1 MTIERWNPEESMSR
15 QEQFILRRLKRNGK
29 LYAFLRLQRHRLF
42 DEAFQA
48 ELEGMYRDTD
58 AGKDANAPALMA
70 MVLLLQAYAGASDAT
85 AIELS
90 LLDLRWQMVLGCLG
104 ATEPL
109 FSQGAPLCAN
119 VTETA
124 PRVEITVELA
134 RETKAFDP
142 KKLPKALRVAMDSSP
157 LEGAGR
163 SEDTINLLAHAGRKI
178 VACAANLLGWTE
190 ERVGVEA
197 GAPLLLESSV
207 KKGLD
212 LNWSDP
218 DEKAEAIPMLLEQ
231 LTNLEQWVAERLPEE
246 LHRPPLREHV
256 ATLHQIIEQDLE
268 PDPNDPG
275 GAPSRIRQGVAEDR
289 RVSIEDKEMRHGRK
303 TKSKRFNGYKR
314 HLAIDLDTVL
324 VLAVAVLPANRPEQ
338 DAAPSLVEDI
348 AAQGRTID
356 ALYID
361 RGYINAPIVD
371 EIRARR
377 GLVVCR
383 PWIARNGEHFSKSA
397 FTINMRDRTI
407 TCPAGEQQRFELGS
421 AVEFPAT
428 TCHACPLRAKCTDA
442 APGRGR
448 KVETAANEPLQHQ
461 LRKRAAT
468 PAGRRQLRERVPVEH
483 RQAHT
488 CRRQGR
494 RARYLGARKNQF
506 DLRRASA
513 IANCGCQSPT
523 SPEWRTTRGGVRCK
537 ASRGVRRAGRVRV
550 GAAGRDR
557 SVSARDR
564 AT

>member
-1 MTIERWNPEESMSR
+1 MTIERWNPEESLSR
-15 QEQFILRRLKRNGK
+15 QEQFILKRLKRNGK
-29 LYAFLRLQRHRLF
+29 LYGFLRLQRSRLF
-42 DEAFQA
+42 DEAFQT
-48 ELEGMYRDTD
+48 ELEGMYRDTG
-58 AGKDANAPALMA
+58 AGKDANPPALLA

-85 AIELS
+85 AVELS

-104 ATEPL
+104 ATEPV
-109 FSQGAPLCAN
+109 FSQGALFAFRERLIAAN
-119 VTETA
+119 LDRRLLE
-124 PRVEITVELA
+124 RTVELA
-134 RETKAFDP
+134 RETKAFDF
-142 KKLPKALRVAMDSSP
+142 KKLPKTLRVAMDSSP

-163 SEDTINLLAHAGRKI
+163 VEDTINLLAHAGHKI
-178 VACAANLLGWTE
+178 VACAAKLLDWGQD
-190 ERVGVEA
+190 RVCREA

-231 LTNLEQWVAERLPEE
+231 LTSLEHWVAEHLSEE
-246 LHRPPLREHV
+246 LTRPPLQEEV
-256 ATLHQIIEQDLE
+256 ATLRQIIEQDLE
-268 PDPNDPG
+268 PDPNNPGG

-303 TKSKRFNGYKR
+303 TKSKRFNGFKR

-338 DAAPSLVEDI
+338 EAAPSLVQDI
-348 AAQGRTID
+348 EAQGRTIG

-383 PWIARNGEHFSKSA
+383 PWIARNGKHFAKSA
-397 FTINMRDRTI
+397 FTINMRTRTI
-407 TCPAGEQQRFELGS
+407 TCPAGEQQRFVLDS
-421 AVEFPAT
+421 AVEFPAE
-428 TCHACPLRAKCTDA
+428 TCRACPLRAKCTDA
-442 APGRGR
+442 GPDRGR
-448 KVETAANEPLQHQ
+448 KVAIAANEPLQHQ

-468 PAGRRQLRERVPVEH
+468 PAGRRQLRERLPVEH

-494 RARYLGARKNQF
+494 RARYIGTRKNVF
-506 DLRRASA
+506 DLRRASVVSNLEVISRRLEA
-513 IANCGCQSPT
+513 T
-523 SPEWRTTRGGVRCK
+523 STST
-537 ASRGVRRAGRVRV
+537 AVRRA
-550 GAAGRDR
+550 A
-557 SVSARDR
+557 
-564 AT
+564 

>member
-1 MTIERWNPEESMSR
+1 MTIERWNPEESLSR
-15 QEQFILRRLKRNGK
+15 QEQFILKRLKRNGK
-29 LYAFLRLQRHRLF
+29 IYGFLRLQRHRLF
-42 DEAFQA
+42 DDAFQA
-48 ELEGMYRDTD
+48 ELEEMYRDTG
-58 AGKDANAPALMA
+58 AGKEAKPPALLA

-85 AIELS
+85 AVELS

-104 ATEPL
+104 ATEPV
-109 FSQGAPLCAN
+109 FSQGALFAFRERLITAN
-119 VTETA
+119 LDRRLLE
-124 PRVEITVELA
+124 RTVELA
-134 RETKAFDP
+134 RETKAFDY
-142 KKLPKALRVAMDSSP
+142 KKLPKTLRVAMDSSP

-163 SEDTINLLAHAGRKI
+163 VEDTVNLLAHAGHKI
-178 VACAANLLGWTE
+178 VACAAELLGWSQD
-190 ERVGVEA
+190 RVCREA
-197 GAPLLLESSV
+197 GAPLLIESSV

-231 LTNLEQWVAERLPEE
+231 LTSLEQWVAEHLSEE
-246 LHRPPLREHV
+246 LARPPLQDEI

-268 PDPNDPG
+268 PDPDDPG
-275 GAPSRIRQGVAEDR
+275 GAPSSIRQGVAEDR

-348 AAQGRTID
+348 TAQGHTIGS
-356 ALYID
+356 LYID

-383 PWIARNGEHFSKSA
+383 PWIARNGKHFAKSA
-397 FTINMRDRTI
+397 FTINMRSRTI
-407 TCPAGEQQRFELGS
+407 TCPAGQQQRFVLDS
-421 AVEFPAT
+421 SVEFPAD
-428 TCHACPLRAKCTDA
+428 TCRACPLRAKCTDA
-442 APGRGR
+442 GMGRGR
-448 KVETAANEPLQHQ
+448 KVAIAANEPLQHQ

-494 RARYLGARKNQF
+494 RARYIGARKNVF

-513 IANCGCQSPT
+513 VSNLEVIARRLAAIS
-523 SPEWRTTRGGVRCK
+523 TTAEIRQ
-537 ASRGVRRAGRVRV
+537 
-550 GAAGRDR
+550 AA
-557 SVSARDR
+557 
-564 AT
+564 

>member
-1 MTIERWNPEESMSR
+1 MTIERWNPEESRSR
-15 QEQFILRRLKRNGK
+15 QEQFILGRLKRNGK

-48 ELEGMYRDTD
+48 ELEGMYRDTG
-58 AGKDANAPALMA
+58 AGKGAKPPALMA

-85 AIELS
+85 AVELS

-109 FSQGAPLCAN
+109 FSQGALFEFRERLIA
-119 VTETA
+119 A
-124 PRVEITVELA
+124 DLDRRVLERTVELA

-142 KKLPKALRVAMDSSP
+142 KKLPKTLRVAMDSSP

-163 SEDTINLLAHAGRKI
+163 VEDTVNLLAHAGRKI
-178 VACAANLLGWTE
+178 VACVAKLLKWTE
-190 ERVGVEA
+190 KRVCLAAGV
-197 GAPLLLESSV
+197 PLLLESSV

-218 DEKAEAIPMLLEQ
+218 DEKAEAIPMLLAQ
-231 LTNLEQWVAERLPEE
+231 LTCLEQWVTEHLPQEIN
-246 LHRPPLREHV
+246 RPPLQEEV
-256 ATLHQIIEQDLE
+256 ATLRQIIEQDLE
-268 PDPNDPG
+268 PDPSDPS
-275 GAPSRIRQGVAEDR
+275 GATSRIRQGVAEDR
-289 RVSIEDKEMRHGRK
+289 RVSIEDPEMRHGRK

-314 HLAIDLDTVL
+314 HLAIDLDTTL
-324 VLAVAVLPANRPEQ
+324 VLAVAVLSANRPEA
-338 DAAPSLVEDI
+338 DAAPSLVVDI
-348 AAQGRTID
+348 KAQGLEID
-356 ALYID
+356 ELYID

-383 PWIARNGEHFSKSA
+383 PWIAKNGEHFSKNV
-397 FTINMRDRTI
+397 FEINMRDRTI
-407 TCPAGEQQRFELGS
+407 TCPAGERQRFTLDS
-421 AVEFPAT
+421 TVEFPAA

-442 APGRGR
+442 GPGRGR
-448 KVETAANEPLQHQ
+448 KVAIAANEPLQHQ

-494 RARYLGARKNQF
+494 RARYLGIRKNEF

-513 IANCGCQSPT
+513 ISNLEVISRMHEAAA
-523 SPEWRTTRGGVRCK
+523 TTERI
-537 ASRGVRRAGRVRV
+537 RRA
-550 GAAGRDR
+550 A
-557 SVSARDR
+557 
-564 AT
+564 